1 MVTEKVIFEQAVL
14 GWVGLVSLIVVEGK
28 IRVFQQG

>member
-1 MVTEKVIFEQAVL
+1 MVTEEVIFEQAVL
-14 GWVGLVSLIVVEGK
+14 GWVGLVSLIAVEGK